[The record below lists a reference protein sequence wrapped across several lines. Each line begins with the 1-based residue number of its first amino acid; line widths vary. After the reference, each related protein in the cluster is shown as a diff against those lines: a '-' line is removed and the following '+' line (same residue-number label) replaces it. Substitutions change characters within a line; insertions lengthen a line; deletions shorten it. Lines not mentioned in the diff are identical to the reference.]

1 MKPFYA
7 LHFRISK
14 PLFWPLIAF
23 YPNIHDHRD
32 TDYHPLNSDT
42 TSLPP
47 LEATMSSMTTFFVSS
62 PDTRSERR
70 FDLHI
75 TVQQLKAKL
84 ELITGIPVQNQ
95 QISAVDG
102 ENSAQAEIQL
112 SDDAR
117 PLGFYGLRDKQ
128 TLKVIDTN
136 PATSFT
142 GQLTDVSQVEK
153 FELSDE
159 AYAQRQ
165 DTVLA
170 YKQRHKVGRFA
181 DETPA
186 VQPQQVDIP
195 LGARCEVESAEEG
208 LHKRGTVRFVGPTAF
223 AKTGVWVGI
232 EYDEPIG
239 KNDGS
244 VQGERYFTCASSHG
258 AFVRPDRVRV
268 GDFPVEEINFDDEEM

>member
-1 MKPFYA
+1 
-7 LHFRISK
+7 
-14 PLFWPLIAF
+14 
-23 YPNIHDHRD
+23 
-32 TDYHPLNSDT
+32 
-42 TSLPP
+42 
-47 LEATMSSMTTFFVSS
+47 MSSMTTIFVVS

-75 TVQQLKAKL
+75 TVEQLKAKL
-84 ELITGIPVQNQ
+84 ELITGIPVPNQ
-95 QISAVDG
+95 QISIFDG
-102 ENSAQAEIQL
+102 ENDTQAVAHLTE
-112 SDDAR
+112 DAR
-117 PLGFYGLRDKQ
+117 SLGFYGLRNMQ
-128 TLKVIDTN
+128 TLKVVDTN
-136 PATSFT
+136 PSTSFT

-181 DETPA
+181 PANEHVPATP
-186 VQPQQVDIP
+186 QVDIS
-195 LGARCEVESAEEG
+195 LGSRCEVESSEEG
-208 LHKRGTVRFVGPTAF
+208 FHKRGTVRFVGPTSF
-223 AKTGVWVGI
+223 AKTGIWVGV

-244 VQGERYFTCASSHG
+244 VQGERYFNCSPSHG
-258 AFVRPDRVRV
+258 AFVRPDKVKI